1 MAGGIGSRFWPAS
14 RANYPK
20 QFLDIMGTGKSLIQE
35 TFDRFSKFCLKE
47 NIFIITNK
55 SYADTVLEQIPDIT
69 KQQILIEPL
78 RRNTAPCVCYFSHKI
93 KAINPNAITVI
104 APSDHIVQNQGVFE
118 ETILN
123 AVEFAQKSNAL
134 VTLGVQPSRPDTGY
148 GYIQHTTESAE
159 EGVFKVKTFTEKP
172 DRKLAETFIQ
182 SGDFLWN
189 SGIFIWSANTIVQE
203 FEKHQSEIN
212 EIFAE
217 GVDAYNTPDEPSF
230 INSAYSMCT
239 NISIDYGIMEKAED
253 VFVIPADLGWSD
265 LGTWTSLY
273 EQYEK
278 DYVGN
283 AVSGDNVMVY
293 DTSNSMIMVPN
304 GKLVVLQGLEDYF
317 VVDTDDVLMICKKDN
332 EGIIKQITADIKQQQ
347 GDDFL

>member
-20 QFLDIMGTGKSLIQE
+20 QFLDIMDTGKSLIQE

-47 NIFIITNK
+47 NIFVITNK

-69 KQQILIEPL
+69 ESQILIEPI

-93 KAINPNAITVI
+93 NALNSNAITVI
-104 APSDHIVQNQGVFE
+104 APSDHIVQNQEVFE
-118 ETILN
+118 KTILD
-123 AVEFAQKSNAL
+123 AVDFTKKSNAL
-134 VTLGVQPSRPDTGY
+134 VTLGVQPTRPDTGY
-148 GYIQHTTESAE
+148 GYIQHTADTAE
-159 EGVFKVKTFTEKP
+159 EGVYKVKTFTEKP
-172 DRKLAETFIQ
+172 DKILAETFIK

-189 SGIFIWSANTIVQE
+189 SGIFIWSAKTIISE
-203 FEKHQSEIN
+203 FEKHQPEIN
-212 EIFAE
+212 EVFSE
-217 GVDAYNTPDEPSF
+217 GIDAYNTPDEVSF

-283 AVSGDNVMVY
+283 AVSGDKVMVY
-293 DTSNSMIMVPN
+293 DTSNCMIMVPN

-317 VVDTDDVLMICKKDN
+317 VVDTDDVLMICKKDKQ
-332 EGIIKQITADIKQQQ
+332 GIVKQITADIKQQQ
-347 GDDFL
+347 RDEYL